1 MNVLRSIRLIPK
13 NDSELARLSGEP
25 GEIFLDK
32 NDNSLRIFNGKKSGG
47 FALLRADLSNLESSG
62 TSNEVNFG
70 AKTLI
75 ASGFQGTLTGNV
87 TGNVTGQVSDLSNL
101 SINSLGDVDTTTAV
115 TGQVMYFDGTNW
127 KGTTLSSSFN
137 GGTIANPLIINN
149 ATDSSGTNQGSLT
162 TTGGVGI
169 AKNLYVGGTAS
180 VVSGFSITNGNLSI
194 TGDITTVNNVTIA
207 TSASV
212 KSQGDIKFYDANN
225 TNYIGISAP
234 TNVTTDISFTLPGTL
249 GTVGQVLTTN
259 GAGVMSWSTVS
270 GGGGGGSSNPPGGI
284 ATSIQ
289 FNDNNSF
296 GGSATLTFDS
306 AQDLLTVPDLT
317 ATGTISGSISSSSV
331 TITGG
336 AVDNTPIGDTTR
348 STGKFTTVAANDTA
362 TFTKGTNSTSSTT
375 GTVVVTGGVGVS
387 QDVVVGGA
395 VAVNTTITATGNIVA
410 NSNVLIDAAP
420 SAINHA
426 SNKQYVDTRSLAMAI
441 AMS

>member
-1 MNVLRSIRLIPK
+1 MSVLRSIRLIPK
-13 NDSELARLSGEP
+13 NDSELSRLSGEP

-75 ASGFQGTLTGNV
+75 ASAFEGTLTGNV

-101 SINSLGDVDTTTAV
+101 SINSLGDVDTSAAV
-115 TGQVMYFDGTNW
+115 TGQVMYYDGTNW
-127 KGTTLSSSFN
+127 RGTTLSSSFN
-137 GGTIANPLIINN
+137 GGSIANPLLINN
-149 ATDSSGTNQGSLT
+149 VADSSGTNSGALQTL
-162 TTGGVGI
+162 GGAGI

-194 TGDITTVNNVTIA
+194 TGDITTVNNVSIA

-212 KSQGDIKFYDANN
+212 KSQGNIKFYDANN
-225 TNYIGISAP
+225 TNFIGISAP
-234 TNVTTDISFTLPGTL
+234 ANVTADISFTLPGVL
-249 GTVGQVLTTN
+249 GTAGQVLTTN
-259 GAGVMSWSTVS
+259 GLGGMSWTTVS
-270 GGGGGGSSNPPGGI
+270 GGGGGGSSNPPGGV

-296 GGSATLTFDS
+296 GGAASFTFDS
-306 AQDLLTVPDLT
+306 VLDVVTVPDLT
-317 ATGTISGSISSSSV
+317 STGTISGSISSSSV
-331 TITGG
+331 AITGG
-336 AVDNTPIGDTTR
+336 AIDSTPIGDTTR
-348 STGKFTTVAANDTA
+348 STGKFTTVAANDVA
-362 TFTKGTNSTSSTT
+362 TFNKGTNSTSSTT
-375 GTVVVTGGVGVS
+375 GTVVVTGGIGVS
-387 QDVVVGGA
+387 QDVVIGGA

-420 SAINHA
+420 SAVNHA

>member
-1 MNVLRSIRLIPK
+1 MSVLRSIRLIPK

-75 ASGFQGTLTGNV
+75 ASAFQGALTGNV
-87 TGNVTGQVSDLSNL
+87 TGNVTGQVSDISNL
-101 SINSLGDVDTTTAV
+101 SINGLSDVDTTTAV

-149 ATDSSGTNQGSLT
+149 ATESSGVGVGSLT

-180 VVSGFSITNGNLSI
+180 VVSGFSITGGNLSI

-212 KSQGDIKFYDANN
+212 KSQGNIKFYDANN

-234 TNVTTDISFTLPGTL
+234 TNVASDISFTLPGTL
-249 GTVGQVLTTN
+249 GTSGQVLTTN
-259 GAGVMSWSTVS
+259 GAGVTSWATVS
-270 GGGGGGSSNPPGGI
+270 GGGGGGANPPGGI
-284 ATSIQ
+284 TTSIQ

-296 GGSATLTFDS
+296 GGSATFTYDS
-306 AQDLLTVPDLT
+306 VLDLITVPDLT